1 MTSPCFLYNFAKE
14 NIRIPFNL
22 GSVIKLS
29 NQPKKETTHSIS
41 KFQFWSTWKSEDKLS
56 KQKAKDCQVLA
67 LWKLYAGWKRM
78 QILQNRLNSITSRR
92 YCKSNQQFLPAI
104 DSFFLN
110 CFIALRFMQVYSTHE
125 KKNMKKFPL
134 HRIMWVF
141 ICIRTCAPV
150 YRPVC
155 SGPLFSFY
163 MALRAWC
170 LQNTVQTTILNN
182 PWRKHRP

>member
-125 KKNMKKFPL
+125 KKTWKSSLYTELCESLFVLEPAPP
-134 HRIMWVF
+134 F
-141 ICIRTCAPV
+141 IDPCAVARYSASIWHWELDV
-150 YRPVC
+150 YKTQCRQR
-155 SGPLFSFY
+155 S
-163 MALRAWC
+163 
-170 LQNTVQTTILNN
+170 
-182 PWRKHRP
+182 